1 MVGRIALRPLLRVL
15 RRARQDNK
23 WAELRWLLKDRLF
36 AKRPAAKNSDPL
48 PPVLFQMAT
57 AYWLSQAIY
66 VAAKLGIADFL
77 EKGPRSSFEL
87 ATVAGCDPSSLFRVL
102 RALSSAGVLS
112 QVEQDGFAL
121 TRLGNVL
128 CSNVPGSLRKIVI
141 TLGEIHYQACSEL
154 LHSVCTGTPAF
165 DRVFGASLFEY
176 LRQNRAAGIAFN
188 QGMSD
193 LSSLLAYAVLLA
205 YDFSEISSIVDIGG
219 GEGEL
224 LRNVLELYPE
234 MTGVVFDSCN
244 ELRSPGLPNNKKP
257 NNKRPNNKKEDRCS
271 FVAGSF
277 FDSVPERAEAY
288 LLCGVLHDWS
298 DELAGVILCNCRKA
312 VATNGRLL
320 IVDTI
325 VPETNSASF
334 SKLLD
339 LNMMVMTS
347 GRERTKSEFG
357 DLLETA
363 GFRLTQIIPTMAP
376 QSIIEAR
383 PR

>member
-23 WAELRWLLKDRLF
+23 WAELKPVIKDRLLIRR
-36 AKRPAAKNSDPL
+36 KTPKNQDPL
-48 PPVLFQMAT
+48 PPVLFQMASG
-57 AYWLSQAIY
+57 YWLSQALY

-77 EKGPRSSFEL
+77 ENGPRSSFEL
-87 ATVAGCDPSSLFRVL
+87 ASVAGCDPSSLFRVL

-112 QVEQDGFAL
+112 QIEEDAFAL

-128 CSNVPGSLRKIVI
+128 RSNVPGSLRKIVI
-141 TLGEIHYQACSEL
+141 TLGEIHYQACGEL

-176 LRQNRAAGIAFN
+176 LQQNRADGIAFN

-205 YDFSEISSIVDIGG
+205 YDFSEIGSIVDVGG

-224 LRNVLELYPE
+224 LRKVLELYPS
-234 MTGVVFDSCN
+234 MTGIVYDSCAQP
-244 ELRSPGLPNNKKP
+244 RSSAHRDNNKD
-257 NNKRPNNKKEDRCS
+257 NSKKEDRCS

-288 LLCGVLHDWS
+288 LLCSVLHDWS
-298 DELAGVILCNCRKA
+298 DELAGVILRNCRKA
-312 VATNGRLL
+312 VPTDGRLL
-320 IVDTI
+320 IVDTV

-334 SKLLD
+334 SKVLD

-357 DLLETA
+357 ALLDTA
-363 GFRLTQIIPTMAP
+363 GFRLTRIVPTMAP